1 MPSYESKRLTYF
13 RQLNSMDNEVGILDV
28 LDQIL
33 QTERIFYQSVRIL
46 QGGRRETIIDTHQR
60 NTAVILGLVRSYMA
74 VESPLYSVRYN
85 VTIPNTLPPGWN
97 DPVVVH
103 ATPDQILAATET
115 ATPPDD
121 SGNCAICQETL
132 TSPATRIRHCGHSFH
147 TTCISEWFSRSVH
160 CPNCRHDI
168 REWTFDDPTVA
179 PSIPLRRPGMIR
191 RRGVILTTDPPP
203 PTSFAQVH
211 TPPLASTQLASLN
224 VEVDPIPHTESTNT
238 SDEHR
243 A

>member
-1 MPSYESKRLTYF
+1 
-13 RQLNSMDNEVGILDV
+13 MDNQVGILDT
-28 LDQIL
+28 LDTLL
-33 QTERIFYQSVRIL
+33 QTERTFYQSIRIL

-60 NTAVILGLVRSYMA
+60 NTAVLLGIIRSYMA

-85 VTIPNTLPPGWN
+85 VTVPNTLPPGWN

-103 ATPDQILAATET
+103 ATPEQILAATET
-115 ATPPDD
+115 ATPQDD

-132 TSPATRIRHCGHSFH
+132 TTPATRIRHCGHSFH

-168 REWTFDDPTVA
+168 RNWTFDNATVPPTL
-179 PSIPLRRPGMIR
+179 PLPRSPPLVR
-191 RRGVILTTDPPP
+191 RRGVILTTDPPL
-203 PTSFAQVH
+203 PTSSAQVH
-211 TPPLASTQLASLN
+211 TPPPASTQSALLS
-224 VEVDPIPHTESTNT
+224 EVANEIPHIEETAS

>member
-1 MPSYESKRLTYF
+1 
-13 RQLNSMDNEVGILDV
+13 MDNEVGILDV

-33 QTERIFYQSVRIL
+33 QTERIFYQSARIL
-46 QGGRRETIIDTHQR
+46 QAGRRETIIDTHQR

-97 DPVVVH
+97 DPIVVH
-103 ATPDQILAATET
+103 ATPEQILAATET
-115 ATPPDD
+115 STPEDD

-132 TSPATRIRHCGHSFH
+132 TNPATRIRHCGHSFH
-147 TTCISEWFSRSVH
+147 TTCISEWFTRSVH

-168 REWTFDDPTVA
+168 RESTIANNPFFIVPQV
-179 PSIPLRRPGMIR
+179 
-191 RRGVILTTDPPP
+191 RRGRTRTILTTDPPP
-203 PTSFAQVH
+203 PTSSAQVH
-211 TPPLASTQLASLN
+211 TPPPASTRLASLN
-224 VEVDPIPHTESTNT
+224 VEVDQTPHTELTDT

>member
-1 MPSYESKRLTYF
+1 
-13 RQLNSMDNEVGILDV
+13 MDNQVGILDT
-28 LDQIL
+28 LDAL
-33 QTERIFYQSVRIL
+33 LHTERSFYQTLRLVN
-46 QGGRRETIIDTHQR
+46 GRVENIIETHQR
-60 NTAVILGLVRSYMA
+60 NTAVLLGLIRSYMA

-97 DPVVVH
+97 DPVVIH
-103 ATPDQILAATET
+103 ATPEQILAATDT
-115 ATPPDD
+115 ATPSDD

-132 TSPATRIRHCGHSFH
+132 TTPATRIRHCGHSFH
-147 TTCISEWFSRSVH
+147 TTCISEWFTRSVH

-168 REWTFDDPTVA
+168 RNWTFDEQP
-179 PSIPLRRPGMIR
+179 IPVPLPRSPPLVR

-211 TPPLASTQLASLN
+211 TPPLVNTQLASLN
-224 VEVDPIPHTESTNT
+224 VEVDQTPHTESTNT

>member
-1 MPSYESKRLTYF
+1 
-13 RQLNSMDNEVGILDV
+13 MDNEVGILDV

-33 QTERIFYQSVRIL
+33 QTERTFYQSARIL
-46 QGGRRETIIDTHQR
+46 QAGRRETIIDTHQR

-85 VTIPNTLPPGWN
+85 VTVPNTLPPGWN
-97 DPVVVH
+97 DPIVVH
-103 ATPDQILAATET
+103 ATPEQILAATET
-115 ATPPDD
+115 STPEDD

-147 TTCISEWFSRSVH
+147 TTCISEWLTRSVH

-168 REWTFDDPTVA
+168 REWTFDNTTTPA
-179 PSIPLRRPGMIR
+179 SRLPPILRR
-191 RRGVILTTDPPP
+191 RRGVILTTDPPL
-203 PTSFAQVH
+203 PTSSAQVY
-211 TPPLASTQLASLN
+211 TPPLANTQSVSSN
-224 VEVDPIPHTESTNT
+224 EVANEIPHIAETAS
-238 SDEHR
+238 SDEHH

>member
-1 MPSYESKRLTYF
+1 
-13 RQLNSMDNEVGILDV
+13 MDNQVGILDT
-28 LDQIL
+28 LDAL
-33 QTERIFYQSVRIL
+33 LHTERSFYQTLRLVD
-46 QGGRRETIIDTHQR
+46 GRLENIIETHQR
-60 NTAVILGLVRSYMA
+60 NTAVFLGIIRSYMA

-103 ATPDQILAATET
+103 ATPEQILAATET
-115 ATPPDD
+115 STPQDD

-132 TSPATRIRHCGHSFH
+132 TNPATRIRHCGHSFH

-168 REWTFDDPTVA
+168 REWTFENDVPTV
-179 PSIPLRRPGMIR
+179 PISRSPPILRR
-191 RRGVILTTDPPP
+191 RRGVILTTDPPL
-203 PTSFAQVH
+203 PTSSAQVS
-211 TPPLASTQLASLN
+211 TPPLANTQSASSN
-224 VEVDPIPHTESTNT
+224 VVVDPIPHIESTNT

>member
-1 MPSYESKRLTYF
+1 
-13 RQLNSMDNEVGILDV
+13 MDNQVGILDT
-28 LDQIL
+28 LDSLL
-33 QTERIFYQSVRIL
+33 QTERTFYQSIRIL
-46 QGGRRETIIDTHQR
+46 GHTRAETIIDTHQR
-60 NTAVILGLVRSYMA
+60 NTAVLLGLIRSYMA

-97 DPVVVH
+97 DPIVVH
-103 ATPDQILAATET
+103 ATPEQILAATET
-115 ATPPDD
+115 SQPQDD

-132 TSPATRIRHCGHSFH
+132 TNPATRIRHCGHSFH
-147 TTCISEWFSRSVH
+147 TTCISEWFTRSVH

-168 REWTFDDPTVA
+168 RETGNEQVPNL
-179 PSIPLRRPGMIR
+179 PPPRSPGLLRR
-191 RRGVILTTDPPP
+191 RRGVILTTDPPL
-203 PTSFAQVH
+203 PTSSAQVS
-211 TPPLASTQLASLN
+211 TPPPASTQLASLN